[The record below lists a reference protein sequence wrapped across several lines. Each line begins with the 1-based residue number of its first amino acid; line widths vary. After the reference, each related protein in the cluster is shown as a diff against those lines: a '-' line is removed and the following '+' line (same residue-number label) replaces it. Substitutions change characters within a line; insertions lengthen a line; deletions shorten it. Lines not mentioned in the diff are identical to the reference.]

1 MNQWE
6 KRTRRQYKSSGARQ
20 IEANCTHLPASSSEQ
35 PDASRPQGGQR
46 ISAFGAQRPNLIER
60 QSEVSAGPVLKPDD
74 PREIERERDGCD
86 PLCKQRK
93 IILPGRFASVG
104 DRLGIAV
111 TENRRR
117 AEVKQQEFINGSE
130 LGSLGWWCYLAIS
143 S

>member
-60 QSEVSAGPVLKPDD
+60 QSEVSAGPVFRLND
-74 PREIERERDGCD
+74 PRERERERETGVIRCVNRGKLSYRVVLLPWETDWE
-86 PLCKQRK
+86 LRLQRTGGG
-93 IILPGRFASVG
+93 L
-104 DRLGIAV
+104 RL
-111 TENRRR
+111 
-117 AEVKQQEFINGSE
+117 
-130 LGSLGWWCYLAIS
+130 S
-143 S
+143 SKNL